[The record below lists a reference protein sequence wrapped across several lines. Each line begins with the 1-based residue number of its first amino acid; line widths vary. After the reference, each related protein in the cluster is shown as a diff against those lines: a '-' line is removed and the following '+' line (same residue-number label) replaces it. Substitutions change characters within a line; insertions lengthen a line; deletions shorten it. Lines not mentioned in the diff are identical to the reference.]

1 MDPVLR
7 TKIESIFRDLVV
19 DKRQALQAGLELMPR
34 FVTEFLL
41 AKARQDNAT
50 LSLHEVRDRIRQF
63 SVDADRKEEFKSRL
77 MRQGQAALIG
87 LLDVEARLE
96 RKAHLGRIAQLGSME
111 ISVPDNLIEKCPELL
126 YGGLWGSCLLAYDER
141 AKPQVA
147 IIQFEPYQLT
157 RPDMAAFRKAR
168 SQFTFEEWL
177 NLLITSAGY
186 RPEGLSSLRHKLLL
200 LARLIPLVQGN
211 TSIVE
216 FGPRG
221 TGKSYLLRN
230 LSPRVHLLAGARA
243 TPATLLYDLNRN
255 QVGIV
260 GRKKVVVFDEIGAT
274 SFPDR
279 SLVAA
284 LKTYMQ
290 DGVIERSGR
299 SLTSDCSFMMT
310 GNIETEADGVPR
322 RDYQHLFEELPHE
335 LCDVAIADRL
345 HGFIPGWE
353 LPKVSDEVL
362 ADGVGFLSD
371 YFGEVLC
378 HLRGDLTFQDWLKK
392 STILESVTTRD
403 ATAIHRMAAGLLKML
418 FPDHAIP
425 RNEADQ
431 VLQVAVELR
440 QRVHNQMAR
449 MAPGEFQPKAIAF
462 PGMRPHPAPDL
473 SAAVDLQRQDV
484 EANQRAL
491 VGKITILTVGGKGGG
506 DVGFVECAQVPGKD
520 VEVIGLR
527 GRSLSQSVR
536 AAYNA
541 LLHLAPDLGVPIE
554 RIRNKKLSLH
564 LVNIA
569 RPKDGT
575 SAGVAFALAM
585 LSAVTGRAIKPALAV
600 TGELSLLGN
609 IHEVGG
615 LPEKLSAAQRHGRK
629 MVLIPASNATEALKA
644 PRINELLDIRPVQ
657 TLAEAVELALEPA
670 SSTATGTSPVT

>member
-1 MDPVLR
+1 MNRALR
-7 TKIESIFRDLVV
+7 TKIESTFGNLVV

-77 MRQGQAALIG
+77 MRHGQAVLIG
-87 LLDVEARLE
+87 LLEVEARLE
-96 RKAHLGRIAQLGSME
+96 RRVHLGRIAQLAPME
-111 ISVPDNLIEKCPELL
+111 IAVPDSLIEKHPELL
-126 YGGLWGSCLLAYDER
+126 YGGLWGSCLLTYDER
-141 AKPQVA
+141 AKPQVLA
-147 IIQFEPYQLT
+147 SQFEPYQLT
-157 RPDMAAFRKAR
+157 RPDMAAFREAR
-168 SQFTFEEWL
+168 AQFTFEEWL
-177 NLLITSAGY
+177 DLLITSAGY
-186 RPEGLSSLRHKLLL
+186 RPEGFSSLRHKLLL
-200 LARLIPLVQGN
+200 LARLVPLVQGN
-211 TSIVE
+211 VNIVE

-290 DGVIERSGR
+290 DGLIERSGK
-299 SLTSDCSFMMT
+299 SLTSDCSFMWT
-310 GNIETEADGVPR
+310 GNLETDADGMPR
-322 RDYQHLFEELPHE
+322 RDYQHLLEELPRE

-345 HGFIPGWE
+345 HGFLPGWE
-353 LPKVSDEVL
+353 LPKISDDVL

-378 HLRGDLTFQDWLKK
+378 HLRGDLTFQDWLK
-392 STILESVTTRD
+392 TFVVLDVATTRD

-418 FPDHAIP
+418 FPDHTIP
-425 RNEADQ
+425 KNEAAQ

-440 QRVHNQMAR
+440 QRIHNQMVR
-449 MAPGEFQPKAIAF
+449 MAPGEFQPKVIAF
-462 PGMRPHPAPDL
+462 PGMKLHPAPDL
-473 SAAVDLQRQDV
+473 SAALDLQRQDV
-484 EANQRAL
+484 AANQRAL
-491 VGKITILTVGGKGGG
+491 VGKITILTVGDKGGG

-527 GRSLSQSVR
+527 GRSRSQSVR

-541 LLHLAPDLGVPIE
+541 LLHLAPKLGIPIE
-554 RIRNKKLSLH
+554 RILNQKLSLH
-564 LVNIA
+564 LVNMA
-569 RPKDGT
+569 QPKDGR

-600 TGELSLLGN
+600 TGDLSLHGN
-609 IHEVGG
+609 INEVGG
-615 LPEKLSAAQRHGRK
+615 LPEKLSAAHRHGRK
-629 MVLIPASNATEALKA
+629 TVLIPASNAAEALKV
-644 PRINELLDIRPVQ
+644 PSLNKVLDIRAVH
-657 TLAEAVELALEPA
+657 TLAEAVELALEP
-670 SSTATGTSPVT
+670 SSLSR

>member
-1 MDPVLR
+1 MDSALR
-7 TKIESIFRDLVV
+7 TKIESIFGDLVV

-50 LSLHEVRDRIRQF
+50 LSLREVRERIRQF

-96 RKAHLGRIAQLGSME
+96 RKAHVGRISQLGSME
-111 ISVPDNLIEKCPELL
+111 IAVPDSLIEKHPELL
-126 YGGLWGSCLLAYDER
+126 YGGLWGSCLLAYNEG
-141 AKPQVA
+141 AKPQVSVD
-147 IIQFEPYQLT
+147 QFEPYQLT
-157 RPDMAAFRKAR
+157 RPDMGAFREAR
-168 SQFTFEEWL
+168 AHFTFLEWL
-177 NLLITSAGY
+177 DLLITSAGY
-186 RPEGLSSLRHKLLL
+186 RPEGFSSLRHKLLL
-200 LARLIPLVQGN
+200 LARLVPLVQGN
-211 TSIVE
+211 INIVE

-255 QVGIV
+255 QVGVV

-274 SFPDR
+274 TFPDR

-290 DGVIERSGR
+290 DGLIERSGK

-310 GNIETEADGVPR
+310 GNLETEADGVPR
-322 RDYQHLFEELPHE
+322 RDYQHLFEELPRE

-353 LPKVSDEVL
+353 LPKISDDVL

-378 HLRGDLTFQDWLKK
+378 HLRGDLTFQDWVKK
-392 STILESVTTRD
+392 SIALEAATTRD
-403 ATAIHRMAAGLLKML
+403 ATAIHRIAAGLLKML
-418 FPDHAIP
+418 FPDHTIP
-425 RNEADQ
+425 KSEADQ

-449 MAPGEFQPKAIAF
+449 MAPGEFQPKVIAF
-462 PGMRPHPAPDL
+462 PGMPLHPAPDL
-473 SAAVDLQRQDV
+473 SAAADLQRQDV
-484 EANQRAL
+484 EANQRGL
-491 VGKITILTVGGKGGG
+491 VGKITILTIGGKGGG
-506 DVGFVECAQVPGKD
+506 DIGFVECAQVPGKG

-541 LLHLAPDLGVPIE
+541 LLHLAPELGVPIE
-554 RIRNKKLSLH
+554 RIQHKKLSVH

-609 IHEVGG
+609 IQEVGG
-615 LPEKLSAAQRHGRK
+615 LHEKLSAAQRHGRK
-629 MVLIPASNATEALKA
+629 TVLIPASNAAEVLKV
-644 PRINELLDIRPVQ
+644 PSLSEVLDICAVH
-657 TLAEAVELALEPA
+657 TLAEAVELALEPT
-670 SSTATGTSPVT
+670 SSIATRTSLLK